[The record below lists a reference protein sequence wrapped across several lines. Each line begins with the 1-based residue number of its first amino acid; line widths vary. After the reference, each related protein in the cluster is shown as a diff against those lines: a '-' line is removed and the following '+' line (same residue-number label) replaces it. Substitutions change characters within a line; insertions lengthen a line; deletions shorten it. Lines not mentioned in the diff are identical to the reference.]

1 VIGSPQIAAW
11 IAHGAFWILLALAT
25 RDRRWRTIAGIGVLW
40 AIGYIATRQIASL
53 SLFFVPYV
61 AVLDVALVFLVLRHD
76 VRFTG

>member
-1 VIGSPQIAAW
+1 M
-11 IAHGAFWILLALAT
+11 
-25 RDRRWRTIAGIGVLW
+25 IGVLW

-61 AVLDVALVFLVLRHD
+61 AVLDIALVLLVLRHD